1 MAFDL
6 TAVPEPLRAM
16 LERASRRW
24 RAGRRAGAENRA
36 QLM

>member
-16 LERASRRW
+16 LERRLETLAAQGGAP
-24 RAGRRAGAENRA
+24 AGEAR
-36 QLM
+36 LI